1 MFRKTLTIFSLV
13 GLILSMGLWVA
24 SYWIVAL
31 TIRRPSSIAIVF
43 ATRGLVGADLGP
55 QSNRNPRV
63 EWTIRDFQGL
73 GTSFTWGFWHQ
84 YGSTAILIP
93 LYAPTLVFGASFTY
107 LGLPWF
113 RHRKRRKFRLCLE
126 CGYDLRG
133 SKERCP
139 ECGRETGALGAPLLI
154 TEE

>member
-1 MFRKTLTIFSLV
+1 MFRKILTIFSLV
-13 GLILSMGLWVA
+13 GLIFSMGLWVA

-31 TIRRPSSIAIVF
+31 TIRRPSSIAIVY
-43 ATRGLVGADLGP
+43 ATRGMVCASFGP
-55 QSNRNPRV
+55 QPHRNPRV
-63 EWTIRDFQGL
+63 EWTVREFQGL
-73 GTSFTWGFWHQ
+73 GTSFTWWFSRH
-84 YGSTAILIP
+84 YGSTAIQIP

-113 RHRKRRKFRLCLE
+113 RHRKRRKFGLCLE

-139 ECGRETGALGAPLLI
+139 ECNTPFQARHS
-154 TEE
+154 

>member
-1 MFRKTLTIFSLV
+1 MFRKTLTIFSLI
-13 GLILSMGLWVA
+13 GLLLSMSLWIA

-31 TIRRPSSIAIVF
+31 TLRRPSSTAIVF
-43 ATRGLVGADLGP
+43 ATRGLVGADFGP

-63 EWTIRDFQGL
+63 EWAVRDFQGL
-73 GTSFTWGFWHQ
+73 GTSFTWLFSRQDGF
-84 YGSTAILIP
+84 TAIHIP
-93 LYAPTLVFGASFTY
+93 LYVPTLVFGGSFTY
-107 LGLPWF
+107 LGLPWY
-113 RHRKRRKFRLCLE
+113 RRRKRRKLGLCLE

-139 ECGRETGALGAPLLI
+139 ECGREAGALGAPLLI